1 MNCYNEELDNVLS
14 ELNKVTNTLKTFE
27 ITKETYNNYAKAFE
41 KKIENNE
48 NYIKVIQTSREFYRK
63 AIDIIYEKS
72 VGQLSETLN
81 SALNYI
87 FYDRDYSLELKL
99 EDKRG
104 KSLELVLRDGENEI
118 NLKDGV
124 GMGVRTVISAVLQT
138 YYLMAK
144 GSKVLF
150 VDEKYSYV
158 SESYVQRF
166 FDFLKSLCHKSGFAL
181 VIISHDTRF
190 FDYADKVIVVNEGR
204 VNEKE

>member
-1 MNCYNEELDNVLS
+1 MSYCNELNSVLS
-14 ELNKVTNTLKTFE
+14 DLHIVSNNMQSF
-27 ITKETYNNYAKAFE
+27 KETRETYKNYIETLNE
-41 KKIENNE
+41 KITNIESS
-48 NYIKVIQTSREFYRK
+48 IKVIQDSREYYRK
-63 AIDIIYEKS
+63 AIDVIYEKS
-72 VGQLSETLN
+72 IGQLSETLN
-81 SALNYI
+81 SALSYI
-87 FYDRDYSLELKL
+87 FYDREYTLELKL

-104 KSLELVLRDGENEI
+104 KSLELILRDGENEV

-138 YYLMAK
+138 YYLMAR
-144 GSKVLF
+144 GSKILF

-166 FDFLKSLCHKSGFAL
+166 FDFLKSLCHKSGFIL

-204 VNEKE
+204 VVEKE

>member
-1 MNCYNEELDNVLS
+1 MNCYNELNSVLS
-14 ELNKVTNTLKTFE
+14 DLHIVSNSLQSFKEH
-27 ITKETYNNYAKAFE
+27 KETYSSYAKSLNE
-41 KKIENNE
+41 KISNIENS
-48 NYIKVIQTSREFYRK
+48 IKVIQDSREYYRK

-81 SALNYI
+81 SALSYI
-87 FYDRDYSLELKL
+87 FYDRNYTLELKL

-104 KSLELVLRDGENEI
+104 KSLELILRDGENEI

-138 YYLMAK
+138 YYLMAR

-166 FDFLKSLCHKSGFAL
+166 FDFLKSLCHKSGFIL

>member
-1 MNCYNEELDNVLS
+1 MNYCKDLNEVLS
-14 ELNKVTNTLKTFE
+14 DLHTVSNSLQTFQ
-27 ITKETYNNYAKAFE
+27 ETRKNYSDYMSGLTDRISSIE
-41 KKIENNE
+41 KSIM
-48 NYIKVIQTSREFYRK
+48 VIQDSREFYRK
-63 AIDIIYEKS
+63 AVDIIYEKS

-81 SALNYI
+81 SALSYI
-87 FYDRDYSLELKL
+87 FYDRDYTLELKL

-104 KSLELVLRDGENEI
+104 KSLELILRDGESEI

-144 GSKVLF
+144 GSKILF

-166 FDFLKSLCHKSGFAL
+166 FDFLKSLCHKSGFTL

-204 VNEKE
+204 VHEKE

>member
-1 MNCYNEELDNVLS
+1 MSYCNELNSVLS
-14 ELNKVTNTLKTFE
+14 DLHIVSNNMQSF
-27 ITKETYNNYAKAFE
+27 KETRETYKNYIETLNE
-41 KKIENNE
+41 KITNIESS
-48 NYIKVIQTSREFYRK
+48 IKVIQDSREYYRK
-63 AIDIIYEKS
+63 AIDVIYEKS
-72 VGQLSETLN
+72 IGQLSETLN
-81 SALNYI
+81 SALSYI
-87 FYDRDYSLELKL
+87 FYDREYTLELKL

-104 KSLELVLRDGENEI
+104 KSLELILRDGENEV

-138 YYLMAK
+138 YYLMAR
-144 GSKVLF
+144 GSKILF

-166 FDFLKSLCHKSGFAL
+166 FDFLKSLCHKSGFIL

-204 VNEKE
+204 VHEKE